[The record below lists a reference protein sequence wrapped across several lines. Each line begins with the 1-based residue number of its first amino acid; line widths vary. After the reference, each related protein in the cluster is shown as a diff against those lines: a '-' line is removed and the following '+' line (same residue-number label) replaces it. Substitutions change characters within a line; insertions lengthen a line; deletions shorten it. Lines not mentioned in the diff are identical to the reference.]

1 MKIAVK
7 LALVWLGVA
16 VGIHEG
22 SLAAATRQVDPAK
35 LRELLRV
42 PPLSVEMGFNLWDVE
57 DGYLLNGEPIRPE
70 RGAPLPER
78 IEAMQREL
86 RRDDSDAAR
95 YLRIARWQA
104 RLGKEAEAREAWEK
118 AASAARDGWSGT
130 TNAGWSR
137 SLLGQALQGL
147 GQDEAGEEQLR
158 SAVQLSPG
166 DWRCWDALGHALS
179 RKAVAALGPVDLSG
193 LLRDDGQMPPAF
205 RELPAGRIEECRRW
219 FDEAR
224 DCFDRSVKA
233 AGDLA
238 DAYSSR
244 LTFGMGTG
252 TLLGRLFED
261 DSRTRPPGLS
271 GLLTPEV
278 LADLRT
284 VARLTTNEM
293 YAIGMSAIYEGMAGW
308 DRQSASGGPEQS
320 AWNSIS
326 ESGREHVRTC
336 LGRLRT
342 FAEGPDPQLA
352 AAALAATAVVEMVLM
367 RDPARA
373 EAGFRRSVRVNP
385 LPEKPW
391 EGLFG
396 TLVVQEHW
404 DELATA
410 CRERLALKESPR
422 VRIMLAKALERMGER
437 EAAENELEAVLKY
450 QPRHDLVRIGLL
462 NLQLRRADD
471 EAALEE
477 IGRLLNELARELGS
491 RKDFREGLAFEMLRG
506 FWLGLAGQTS
516 EARKVFQRIESVT
529 GGNPDARAAI
539 EALGN
544 E

>member
-1 MKIAVK
+1 
-7 LALVWLGVA
+7 
-16 VGIHEG
+16 
-22 SLAAATRQVDPAK
+22 
-35 LRELLRV
+35 
-42 PPLSVEMGFNLWDVE
+42 
-57 DGYLLNGEPIRPE
+57 
-70 RGAPLPER
+70 
-78 IEAMQREL
+78 
-86 RRDDSDAAR
+86 
-95 YLRIARWQA
+95 
-104 RLGKEAEAREAWEK
+104 
-118 AASAARDGWSGT
+118 
-130 TNAGWSR
+130 
-137 SLLGQALQGL
+137 
-147 GQDEAGEEQLR
+147 R

-284 VARLTTNEM
+284 VARVTTNEM

-342 FAEGPDPQLA
+342 FAEGPNPQLA

-477 IGRLLNELARELGS
+477 IGRRLNELARELGS

-529 GGNPDARAAI
+529 GGNPDARAAL